1 MTADAFASALPD
13 GDKLVAVSIAFFA
26 FSTLLGWSYYGERC
40 MERLVGAGGVIPYR
54 MVFTCVVF
62 IGAITELEMVWNF
75 ADVMNGLMAIP
86 NLIGLLVLS
95 GLIVR
100 ETNRYLSNDPKLTA
114 NAAQVEEFMAVSER

>member
-1 MTADAFASALPD
+1 
-13 GDKLVAVSIAFFA
+13 
-26 FSTLLGWSYYGERC
+26 
-40 MERLVGAGGVIPYR
+40 MERLVGARGVIPYR

-62 IGAITELEMVWNF
+62 VGAVTELEVVWNF

-100 ETNRYLSNDPKLTA
+100 ETRHYLDNDPGLTA
-114 NAAQVEEFMAVSER
+114 TASQVKEFTGAGQR